1 MSKIRFTKGELKRQ
15 RDSLKQFEHYLPFL
29 QLKKQQ
35 LQLEMQRIY
44 NQASLKLQQIDNL
57 KHEINK
63 WAGLL
68 NEDEGTK
75 EVAKWVRKGK
85 VARTSINIAGVD
97 LPVFE
102 RVDFEDSEYDLFS
115 MPLWIDLAIT
125 KIQDLV
131 IFLEEDKI
139 MKEQIRILGHE
150 LRITT
155 QRINLFEK
163 IKIPE
168 SKENVR
174 LIRIYLGDQQTN
186 AVGRSKMAKSKIEA
200 MVLEGVA

>member
-15 RDSLKQFEHYLPFL
+15 RDALKQFEHYLPFL

-35 LQLEMQRIY
+35 LQLEIQRVY
-44 NQASLKLQQIDNL
+44 REASLKRQQIDSL
-57 KHEINK
+57 KDKINK

-68 NEDEGTK
+68 NEGTE

-85 VARTSINIAGVD
+85 VVKTGINIAGVD
-97 LPVFE
+97 IPVFE
-102 RVDFEDSEYDLFS
+102 SVNFEDSEYDLFLT
-115 MPLWIDLAIT
+115 PLWTDIAIT
-125 KIQDLV
+125 KIRDLV
-131 IFLEEDKI
+131 IFLEEEKV
-139 MKEQIRILGHE
+139 MKEQIRILEHE

-186 AVGRSKMAKSKIEA
+186 AVGRSKMAKSKIKA
-200 MVLEGVA
+200 IVLEGAR